1 MDGLTAVATSPWD
14 CLSKGSSLT
23 TQSNAQDSDASINSS
38 ILANLNETFSISA
51 VVILF
56 HGIQKKTLK
65 TPLKEIKKAERIK
78 KEYFKSKE
86 EDK

>member
-1 MDGLTAVATSPWD
+1 MWG
-14 CLSKGSSLT
+14 CSLFCVYGR
-23 TQSNAQDSDASINSS
+23 
-38 ILANLNETFSISA
+38 EA

-56 HGIQKKTLK
+56 HEIQKKTQK
-65 TPLKEIKKAERIK
+65 TPLKEIKKAEKIK